1 MEAGEGAEHAH
12 ACWTSEQMRDFLE
25 KFYASINPE
34 KLTTV
39 DLILERYRGHEGEL
53 FEHLKEKYDVA
64 GFVASSGI
72 ELPAGVSAHN
82 EDESEEDDESDEE
95 DEDEDDDEEGSSEED
110 PKDGR
115 PSYHDKQQQQQN
127 GAVNRPKQISD
138 SSNSSSSGS
147 VDGSAV
153 DDAGLRHPQPSTSA
167 SMVQDLSN
175 RLLGWQKATGISPAP
190 KQATT
195 PQSQHAK
202 PRAGGASPMPSPA
215 PASAPAQTPPSAQ
228 RDSERNQM
236 LSAITSLKTQ
246 VASLKKD
253 NEIAQRN
260 LVSIVDRENTAV
272 RENAALREQ
281 LRAAERSHAEV
292 TSRLQFMQLLRDT
305 KHTQLVETIQIN
317 LRLGSQVRYLAC
329 KAFETME
336 NPGGG
341 VGSGGTG
348 QANKRGGE
356 LRLPEF
362 SELEKKIVQAAADAA
377 GKSPTTGGGDRG
389 ATAASDPTTE
399 VGKTAAATS
408 TSEDEDSESENEND
422 ESLVAALRVSLEV
435 MHSSLL
441 ASRVELRLAI
451 KQNAA
456 CEMRVAEQQLTIEDL
471 QDRLATIERDMQTA
485 SGSADHLKRQVQE
498 TGADLTSHK
507 LMLAMAER
515 NLAERTEELSE
526 AREKVDSLQDSLSAS
541 AAARS
546 DLAALC
552 AANTADAEQRAAEHM
567 RSLTERLLCEREE
580 LLSRL
585 ATVCF
590 IGVNFV
596 LRFIL
601 SLAFPNLT
609 LTRAQKSSPDFV
621 IRERGACVQFNRH
634 AD

>member
-1 MEAGEGAEHAH
+1 MEAPGGGAENATLG
-12 ACWTSEQMRDFLE
+12 WTSEQMRDFLE

-115 PSYHDKQQQQQN
+115 PSYHDKQQQQQQRN
-127 GAVNRPKQISD
+127 GSVNRPKQMSD
-138 SSNSSSSGS
+138 SSNSSGSGS
-147 VDGSAV
+147 VDGSPV

-195 PQSQHAK
+195 K

-215 PASAPAQTPPSAQ
+215 PAYAPAQTPPSAQ
-228 RDSERNQM
+228 RDSERTHM
-236 LSAITSLKTQ
+236 MSAITSLKTQ
-246 VASLKKD
+246 VTSLKKD

-272 RENAALREQ
+272 RENNSLREQ

-292 TSRLQFMQLLRDT
+292 TSRLQFMQLLRDN

-377 GKSPTTGGGDRG
+377 GKSATTRGGDRG
-389 ATAASDPTTE
+389 ATAAPDPTTGVE
-399 VGKTAAATS
+399 KIATATS
-408 TSEDEDSESENEND
+408 ASEDEDSEYEND